1 MLDLLLLPF
10 KLAWSLIVV
19 VFKLVVG
26 AFSLVF
32 GLIGGMIE
40 LILSVAVIIL
50 IVGLIR
56 IAIQRRKERSAY
68 HESFTSFYDQDGTV
82 E

>member
-10 KLAWSLIVV
+10 ELAWNLIVL
-19 VFKLVVG
+19 VFKLVCG

-32 GLIGGMIE
+32 GLIGGVIE
-40 LILSVAVIIL
+40 LAVSIAVIIL
-50 IVGLIR
+50 IASLIR
-56 IAIQRRKERSAY
+56 VAIQRRKERSAY
-68 HESFTSFYDQDGTV
+68 HEEFTSFYDQDGTV